1 MWTAKTELK
10 EKAFGKPLSLL
21 YKLGWYW
28 CYFATAQKKKGEEIA
43 QNDDDD
49 GSNFVTIQATIMPTL
64 IAVTPKQ
71 LKGWAKQ
78 GMKYKHHWE
87 WVNKLIAKRIGAS

>member
-1 MWTAKTELK
+1 MWVAKIELK
-10 EKAFGKPLSLL
+10 EKTYGKGLSWL

-28 CYFATAQKKKGEEIA
+28 RYFATTQKKKGEEVA

-49 GSNFVTIQATIMPTL
+49 GSNFVTIQATILPTM

-78 GMKYKHHWE
+78 GMKCIHHWE
-87 WVNKLIAKRIGAS
+87 WVNNMLAWIDTHT